1 MNRFL
6 ISYTPE
12 WIARELCDKHI
23 VKMPLEEAQ
32 MLSTAVWEHAPEY
45 AEKHDLYK
53 PVHQKHP
60 CTIWAAKTRANYNYG
75 LALFDY
81 MQAEYRY
88 RYGKVG
94 AWNRHYFALQ
104 DAAQYIPEGD
114 ITPHPE
120 CFSEHTDLKT
130 GENWPIK
137 SYRKF
142 YMTKQRRFSMKWT
155 NRPVPS
161 WFHFEEEYA

>member
-32 MLSTAVWEHAPEY
+32 MLCTVIRRYDPDHADR
-45 AEKHDLYK
+45 HDLYK
-53 PVHQKHP
+53 SVHEKHP
-60 CTIWAAKTRANYNYG
+60 CTLWAGESRANYNYAFR
-75 LALFDY
+75 LWNHMCL
-81 MQAEYRY
+81 EYTY
-88 RYGKVG
+88 RYGR
-94 AWNRHYFALQ
+94 RHASERFINALR
-104 DAAQYIPEGD
+104 DGIMCVPEGD
-114 ITPHPE
+114 LTAHPE

-130 GENWPIK
+130 GEFYPMD

-161 WFHFEEEYA
+161 WFRFEKEAA

>member
-12 WIARELCDKHI
+12 WISRELCDKHI

-32 MLSTAVWEHAPEY
+32 MLCTVMRLHAPEY
-45 AEKHDLYK
+45 AEETELYRA
-53 PVHQKHP
+53 VHQKHP
-60 CTIWAAKTRANYNYG
+60 CTIWAGKTRANYRYSLEMFRHMCN
-75 LALFDY
+75 
-81 MQAEYRY
+81 EYTY
-88 RYGKVG
+88 RYGKVHGSWRLWDALEHG
-94 AWNRHYFALQ
+94 AALV
-104 DAAQYIPEGD
+104 PEGD

-120 CFSEHTDLKT
+120 CFSEHTDLKS
-130 GENWPIK
+130 GENWPIN

-161 WFHFEEEYA
+161 WFRFEEEAA

>member
-1 MNRFL
+1 M
-6 ISYTPE
+6 
-12 WIARELCDKHI
+12 
-23 VKMPLEEAQ
+23 
-32 MLSTAVWEHAPEY
+32 
-45 AEKHDLYK
+45 
-53 PVHQKHP
+53 HQKHP
-60 CTIWAAKTRANYNYG
+60 CTIWVAKTRANYNYG
-75 LALFDY
+75 LALFDH

-88 RYGKVG
+88 RYGKTG

-120 CFSEHTDLKT
+120 CFSEHTDLKS
-130 GENWPIK
+130 GENWPIN

-161 WFHFEEEYA
+161 WFRFEEEAA

>member
-1 MNRFL
+1 
-6 ISYTPE
+6 
-12 WIARELCDKHI
+12 
-23 VKMPLEEAQ
+23 MPLEEAQ
-32 MLSTAVWEHAPEY
+32 MLCTAVWQHAPEY
-45 AEKHDLYK
+45 AEKHGLYK

-75 LALFDY
+75 LALFDH
-81 MQAEYRY
+81 MQAEYSY
-88 RYGKVG
+88 RYGRRHASNK
-94 AWNRHYFALQ
+94 HYFALQ

-114 ITPHPE
+114 
-120 CFSEHTDLKT
+120 
-130 GENWPIK
+130 PIN

-161 WFHFEEEYA
+161 WFRFEEEAA